1 MIEEIKNYV
10 VGEIKKFPKIYKVLE
25 YNLNTLTIKCAA
37 HFKNE
42 IEDDFVVRILID
54 DNYKIHLIEDIN
66 QHSNLSISDYREKI
80 EQDFLYFEEKVN
92 KLINARYR
100 I

>member
-25 YNLNTLTIKCAA
+25 YNLKTLTIKCKA

-66 QHSNLSISDYREKI
+66 QFSNLSISNYRERI
-80 EQDFLYFEEKVN
+80 EQDFLYFEKKVN
-92 KLINARYR
+92 KLINARYCL
-100 I
+100 

>member
-80 EQDFLYFEEKVN
+80 EQDFLYFEKKVN